1 MDTKQLWKNCLAEI
15 ETDISKA
22 NFSTWFK
29 NTSIVREDTGTIFIG
44 VPNEFVRDWLMNKYH
59 KLITKTIADEY
70 ENMRAVEYLIT
81 KVENTK
87 EEILTPKETFE
98 KKLPLK
104 DLYINP
110 EDNLNPRY
118 HFNSFIVG
126 AFNELAYAAAQAII
140 DSPGTK
146 YNPFFIYGATGLGK
160 THLIQ
165 AVGNSIKDKYPNK
178 KVHYMT
184 LEKFATDFINSLQ
197 SNKANSFKEKYRKY
211 DLLIIDDI
219 QFIGKMEK
227 IQEELFHTF
236 NTFYESNKQ
245 IIFSSD
251 KHPNYI
257 PELAD
262 RLKSRFAAGM
272 IVDISEPEYESR
284 LAILKVKLRELNID
298 LEEGLIEY
306 VASAVQGNIRE
317 LEGSLNLIVC
327 QYRLK
332 NKPLTLA
339 EVKNLLKNNMKP
351 KKNMAIADVV
361 KIVSEYYKLE
371 KDSVYEKTRKKEI
384 VKARQIVMYLLR
396 EDFSVSYPLIGQKL
410 GGKDHTTVIHSCL
423 KIKTD
428 LKNDPQLLQEL
439 EQIRIMFKYTS
450 YELHNLF
457 KRGE

>member
-1 MDTKQLWKNCLAEI
+1 MDTKQLWESCLAEI
-15 ETDISKA
+15 EGDVSKA

-29 NTSIVREDTGTIFIG
+29 NTSILKEDMGVIYVG
-44 VPNEFVRDWLMNKYH
+44 VPNEFVRDWLKNKYH
-59 KLITKTIADEY
+59 KLITKTIADVY
-70 ENMRAVEYLIT
+70 ENMRAVEYTIT
-81 KVENTK
+81 KIEPGKQEIAREAVSFMNK
-87 EEILTPKETFE
+87 E
-98 KKLPLK
+98 LPLK

-110 EDNLNPRY
+110 EDNLNSRY
-118 HFNSFIVG
+118 RFDSFIVG
-126 AFNELAYAAAQAII
+126 GFNELAYAASQAII

-146 YNPFFIYGATGLGK
+146 YNPFFIYGPTGLGK

-165 AVGNSIKDKYPNK
+165 AVGNSIKEKYPNK

-236 NTFYESNKQ
+236 NTFHENNKQ

-251 KHPNYI
+251 KHPNHI

-272 IVDISEPEYESR
+272 IVDITEPEYESR
-284 LAILKVKLRELNID
+284 IAILKVKLQELNIELD
-298 LEEGLIEY
+298 PEIMDY
-306 VASAVQGNIRE
+306 VAGVIQGNVRE
-317 LEGSLNLIVC
+317 LEGSLNTIVC

-332 NKPLTLA
+332 NRPLTLL
-339 EVKNLLKNNMKP
+339 EVKNALKNSIKP
-351 KKNMAIADVV
+351 KKNVAIKDVV
-361 KIVSEYYKLE
+361 KTVSDYYNLE
-371 KDSVYEKTRKKEI
+371 ETSIYEKTRRKEI
-384 VKARQIVMYLLR
+384 VKARQVVMYLLR

-410 GGKDHTTVIHSCL
+410 GGKDHTTVIHSYL
-423 KIKTD
+423 KIKGD
-428 LKNDPQLLQEL
+428 IKDDPQLLQEI
-439 EQIRIMFKYTS
+439 EQIRVMFK
-450 YELHNLF
+450 
-457 KRGE
+457 

>member
-1 MDTKQLWKNCLAEI
+1 MNTKQLWNNCLAEI
-15 ETDISKA
+15 EAGISKA

-29 NTSIVREDTGTIFIG
+29 NTSIIKEETGIIYIG

-59 KLITKTIADEY
+59 KLITKTIADAY
-70 ENMRAVEYLIT
+70 ENMRAVEYTIT
-81 KVENTK
+81 KIENAKQETATTNEAAGK
-87 EEILTPKETFE
+87 E
-98 KKLPLK
+98 LPLK

-126 AFNELAYAAAQAII
+126 GFNELAYAAAQAII
-140 DSPGTK
+140 ENPGTR
-146 YNPFFIYGATGLGK
+146 YNPFFVYGGTGLGK

-178 KVHYMT
+178 KVHYLT
-184 LEKFATDFINSLQ
+184 LEKFATDFVNSLQ
-197 SNKANSFKEKYRKY
+197 NNKANYFKEKYRKY

-236 NTFYESNKQ
+236 NTFHENNKQ

-284 LAILKVKLRELNID
+284 LAILKVKLQGFDVD
-298 LEEGLIEY
+298 LDQEIIEY
-306 VASAVQGNIRE
+306 VAGAVQGNIRE

-332 NKPLTLA
+332 NKPLSLP
-339 EVKNLLKNNMKP
+339 EVKNLLKNNMRP
-351 KKNMAIADVV
+351 KKNMAIKDVV

-371 KDSVYEKTRKKEI
+371 ESSVYEKTRKKEI
-384 VKARQIVMYLLR
+384 VKARQVVMYLLR
-396 EDFSVSYPLIGQKL
+396 EDFGVSYPLIGQKL

-423 KIKTD
+423 KIKAD

-439 EQIRIMFKYTS
+439 EQIRVMFK
-450 YELHNLF
+450 
-457 KRGE
+457 

>member
-1 MDTKQLWKNCLAEI
+1 MDTRQLWKNCLIEI
-15 ETDISKA
+15 EANVSKA

-29 NTSIVREDTGTIFIG
+29 NTSILKEEGGVVYVA
-44 VPNEFVRDWLMNKYH
+44 VPNEFVRDWLKNKYN
-59 KLITKTIADEY
+59 KLITKTIADAY
-70 ENMRAVEYLIT
+70 DNMRAVEYIIT
-81 KVENTK
+81 KTEPIKQELSRTTESFVKQE
-87 EEILTPKETFE
+87 
-98 KKLPLK
+98 LPLK

-118 HFNSFIVG
+118 QFNSFIVG
-126 AFNELAYAAAQAII
+126 SFNELAYAASQAII
-140 DSPGTK
+140 ENPGTK
-146 YNPFFIYGATGLGK
+146 YNPFFVYGATGLGK

-165 AVGNSIKDKYPNK
+165 AVGNAIKEKSPDK
-178 KVHYMT
+178 KVHYLT

-197 SNKANSFKEKYRKY
+197 NNKANSFKEKYRKY

-272 IVDISEPEYESR
+272 IVDVTEPEYESR
-284 LAILKVKLRELNID
+284 LAILKVKLKEQNID
-298 LEEGLIEY
+298 LDQEIVEY
-306 VASAVQGNIRE
+306 IAENIRGNIRE
-317 LEGSLNLIVC
+317 LEGSLNTIIC

-332 NKPLTLA
+332 NKPLSLSET
-339 EVKNLLKNNMKP
+339 KNLLRNSLKP
-351 KKNMAIADVV
+351 KKNVSIKDVV
-361 KIVSEYYKLE
+361 RVVGDYYNLE
-371 KDSVYEKTRKKEI
+371 ESLIYEKTRRKEV
-384 VKARQIVMYLLR
+384 VKARQVAMFLLR

-410 GGKDHTTVIHSCL
+410 GGKDHTTVIHSYL
-423 KIKTD
+423 KIKND
-428 LKNDPQLLQEL
+428 VKNDPQLMQEI
-439 EQIRIMFKYTS
+439 EQVRIMFK
-450 YELHNLF
+450 
-457 KRGE
+457 

>member
-1 MDTKQLWKNCLAEI
+1 MNTKQLWKDCLTEI
-15 ETDISKA
+15 ETGISRA

-29 NTSIVREDTGTIFIG
+29 NTSIVKEDTGIIYIG
-44 VPNEFVRDWLMNKYH
+44 VPNEFVRDWLINKYH
-59 KLITKTIADEY
+59 KLITKTVADAY

-81 KVENTK
+81 KIESSKPEPVPTGEINKSYANK
-87 EEILTPKETFE
+87 E
-98 KKLPLK
+98 LPLK
-104 DLYINP
+104 DLYVNP
-110 EDNLNPRY
+110 DDNLNPRY

-126 AFNELAYAAAQAII
+126 SFNELAYAASLAII

-146 YNPFFIYGATGLGK
+146 YNPFFIYGGTGLGK

-165 AVGNSIKDKYPNK
+165 AVGNTIKDKYPNK

-236 NTFYESNKQ
+236 NTFHENSKQ

-272 IVDISEPEYESR
+272 IVDISPPDYESR
-284 LAILKVKLRELNID
+284 LAILKVKVRELDID
-298 LEEGLIEY
+298 LDPEILDY
-306 VASAVQGNIRE
+306 VALSVDGNIRE
-317 LEGSLNLIVC
+317 LEGSLNIIVC

-332 NKPLTLA
+332 NKALTLL
-339 EVKNLLKNNMKP
+339 EVKSLLKNNMKP
-351 KKNMAIADVV
+351 KKNIAIKDVV

-371 KDSVYEKTRKKEI
+371 EVSVYEKTRKKEI
-384 VKARQIVMYLLR
+384 VKARQVVMYLLR
-396 EDFSVSYPLIGQKL
+396 EDFNVSYPLIGQKL

-423 KIKTD
+423 KIKND

-439 EQIRIMFKYTS
+439 EQIRIMFK
-450 YELHNLF
+450 
-457 KRGE
+457 

>member
-1 MDTKQLWKNCLAEI
+1 MNTKQLWKNCLVEI
-15 ETDISKA
+15 EAGVSRA

-29 NTSIVREDTGTIFIG
+29 NTSILKEDTGVIYIG

-59 KLITKTIADEY
+59 KLITKTIADAY
-70 ENMRAVEYLIT
+70 ENMRAVEYTIA
-81 KVENTK
+81 KIDNNREKAPEAVEINTNK
-87 EEILTPKETFE
+87 E
-98 KKLPLK
+98 LPLR

-126 AFNELAYAAAQAII
+126 SFNELAYAASQAII

-146 YNPFFIYGATGLGK
+146 YNPFFIYGGTGLGK

-165 AVGNSIKDKYPNK
+165 AVGNMIKEKYQDK

-184 LEKFATDFINSLQ
+184 LEKFATDFISSLQ

-236 NTFYESNKQ
+236 NTFHESNKQ

-272 IVDISEPEYESR
+272 IVDISAPEYESR
-284 LAILKVKLRELNID
+284 LAILKVKLQEQNID
-298 LEEGLIEY
+298 LDKEILEY
-306 VASAVQGNIRE
+306 VASAVEGNIRE
-317 LEGSLNLIVC
+317 LEGSLNIIVC

-332 NKPLTLA
+332 NRPLTLA
-339 EVKNLLKNNMKP
+339 EIKNLLKNNMKP
-351 KKNMAIADVV
+351 KKNMAIKDVV
-361 KIVSEYYKLE
+361 KIVSEHYKLDE
-371 KDSVYEKTRKKEI
+371 ASIYEKTRKKEI

-396 EDFSVSYPLIGQKL
+396 EDFNVSYPLIGQKL

-423 KIKTD
+423 KIKAD
-428 LKNDPQLLQEL
+428 MKSDPQLLQEL
-439 EQIRIMFKYTS
+439 EQIRIMFK
-450 YELHNLF
+450 
-457 KRGE
+457 

>member
-1 MDTKQLWKNCLAEI
+1 MNIKQLWKNCLMEI
-15 ETDISKA
+15 ESGISKA

-29 NTSIVREDTGTIFIG
+29 NTSIIKEEDGIVYIG
-44 VPNEFVRDWLMNKYH
+44 VPNEFVRDWLINKYH

-70 ENMRAVEYLIT
+70 ENMRAVEYTIIKTEVIKQETTTIT
-81 KVENTK
+81 TNKTIEK
-87 EEILTPKETFE
+87 E
-98 KKLPLK
+98 LPLK
-104 DLYINP
+104 DLYINQ

-126 AFNELAYAAAQAII
+126 TFNELAYAAAQAII
-140 DSPGTK
+140 ESPGTK
-146 YNPFFIYGATGLGK
+146 YNPFFVYGGTGLGK

-165 AVGNSIKDKYPNK
+165 AIGNSIKDKYPNK

-197 SNKANSFKEKYRKY
+197 NNKANSFKEKYRKY

-236 NTFYESNKQ
+236 NTFHENNKQ

-284 LAILKVKLRELNID
+284 LAILKVKLRELNVD
-298 LEEGLIEY
+298 LEEDLIEY
-306 VASAVQGNIRE
+306 IAEAVQGNIRE
-317 LEGSLNLIVC
+317 LEGNLNLVIC

-332 NKPLTLA
+332 NKPLSLL
-339 EVKNLLKNNMKP
+339 EVKSLLKNNMRP
-351 KKNMAIADVV
+351 KKNMAIKDVV

-371 KDSVYEKTRKKEI
+371 EASVYEKTRKKEI
-384 VKARQIVMYLLR
+384 VKARQVVMYLLR
-396 EDFSVSYPLIGQKL
+396 EDFNVSYPLIGQKL

-423 KIKTD
+423 KIKAD
-428 LKNDPQLLQEL
+428 LKNDSQLIQEL
-439 EQIRIMFKYTS
+439 EQIRIMFK
-450 YELHNLF
+450 
-457 KRGE
+457 

>member
-1 MDTKQLWKNCLAEI
+1 MNTKQLWKSCLLEI
-15 ETDISKA
+15 ETGMSKA

-29 NTSIVREDTGTIFIG
+29 NTSIVKEEAGIIYIG
-44 VPNEFVRDWLMNKYH
+44 VPNEFVRDWLINKYH
-59 KLITKTIADEY
+59 KLITKTIADAY
-70 ENMRAVEYLIT
+70 ENMRAVEYVIV
-81 KVENTK
+81 KVENIKIETITTTETIEK
-87 EEILTPKETFE
+87 E
-98 KKLPLK
+98 LPLK

-126 AFNELAYAAAQAII
+126 TFNELAYAAAQAII
-140 DSPGTK
+140 ENPGTK
-146 YNPFFIYGATGLGK
+146 YNPFFIYGGTGLGK

-165 AVGNSIKDKYPNK
+165 AVGNAIKDKFPGK

-197 SNKANSFKEKYRKY
+197 NNKANSFKEKYRKY

-236 NTFYESNKQ
+236 NTFHENNKQ

-284 LAILKVKLRELNID
+284 LAILKVKLREMNVD
-298 LEEGLIEY
+298 LGEELIEY

-317 LEGSLNLIVC
+317 LEGSLNLIIC

-332 NKPLTLA
+332 NKPLSLL
-339 EVKNLLKNNMKP
+339 EVKGLLKNNMKP
-351 KKNMAIADVV
+351 KKNMAIKDVV

-371 KDSVYEKTRKKEI
+371 ETSVYEKTRKKEI
-384 VKARQIVMYLLR
+384 VKARQVVMYLLR
-396 EDFSVSYPLIGQKL
+396 EDFNVSYPLIGQKL

-423 KIKTD
+423 KIKKD

-439 EQIRIMFKYTS
+439 EQIRIMFK
-450 YELHNLF
+450 
-457 KRGE
+457 

>member
-1 MDTKQLWKNCLAEI
+1 MDTKQLWKNCLSEI
-15 ETDISKA
+15 ETGISKA

-29 NTSIVREDTGTIFIG
+29 NTSILKEEMGVIYIG

-59 KLITKTIADEY
+59 KLITKTIALAH
-70 ENMRAVEYLIT
+70 ENMRAVEYVIT
-81 KVENTK
+81 KVEPNRK
-87 EEILTPKETFE
+87 EVEKIENNIVINKE
-98 KKLPLK
+98 LPLK

-118 HFNSFIVG
+118 HFNSFIVAG
-126 AFNELAYAAAQAII
+126 FNELAYAAGTAII

-146 YNPFFIYGATGLGK
+146 YNPFFVYGPTGLGK

-165 AVGNSIKDKYPNK
+165 AIGNSIKEKYENK
-178 KVHYMT
+178 KVHYLT
-184 LEKFATDFINSLQ
+184 LEKFATDFVSAIQN
-197 SNKANSFKEKYRKY
+197 NKANSFKEKYRKY

-272 IVDISEPEYESR
+272 IVDVSPPEYEAR

-298 LEEGLIEY
+298 LDKEIVEY
-306 VASAVQGNIRE
+306 IAEAVEGNIRE
-317 LEGSLNLIVC
+317 LEGSLNLVIC
-327 QYRLK
+327 QYQLK
-332 NKPLTLA
+332 GKTLA
-339 EVKNLLKNNMKP
+339 LHEVKGLLKNNMKP
-351 KKNMAIADVV
+351 KKNVAIKDVV
-361 KIVSEYYKLE
+361 KIVSEYYKIDE
-371 KDSVYEKTRKKEI
+371 ASIYEKIRKKEI
-384 VKARQIVMYLLR
+384 VKARQVIMYLLR
-396 EDFSVSYPLIGQKL
+396 EDFNISYPLIGQKL

-423 KIKTD
+423 KIKED

-439 EQIRIMFKYTS
+439 ERVRVMFK
-450 YELHNLF
+450 
-457 KRGE
+457 

>member
-1 MDTKQLWKNCLAEI
+1 MNTKQLWKNCLVEI
-15 ETDISKA
+15 EAGMSKA

-29 NTSIVREDTGTIFIG
+29 NTSIVKEDTGVIYIG
-44 VPNEFVRDWLMNKYH
+44 VPNEFVRDWLINKYH
-59 KLITKTIADEY
+59 KLITKTIAGAY
-70 ENMRAVEYLIT
+70 ESMRAVEYTIA
-81 KVENTK
+81 KIENNK
-87 EEILTPKETFE
+87 EENIISETFVNKE
-98 KKLPLK
+98 LPLK

-126 AFNELAYAAAQAII
+126 TFNELAYAAAQAII
-140 DSPGTK
+140 DNPGTK
-146 YNPFFIYGATGLGK
+146 YNPFFVYGGTGLGK

-165 AVGNSIKDKYPNK
+165 AVGNTIKEKYQSK
-178 KVHYMT
+178 RVHYMT
-184 LEKFATDFINSLQ
+184 LDKFADDFINSLQ

-236 NTFYESNKQ
+236 NTFYENNKQ

-284 LAILKVKLRELNID
+284 MAILKVKLQELNID
-298 LEEGLIEY
+298 LGQEILEY
-306 VASAVQGNIRE
+306 VAETVDGNIRE
-317 LEGSLNLIVC
+317 LEGSLNIIIC

-332 NKPLTLA
+332 NRPLTLA
-339 EVKNLLKNNMKP
+339 EVKNLLKNNLKP
-351 KKNMAIADVV
+351 KKNIAIKDVV
-361 KIVSEYYKLE
+361 KIVSEHYKLE
-371 KDSVYEKTRKKEI
+371 ESSIYEKTRKKEI

-396 EDFSVSYPLIGQKL
+396 EDFNVSYPLIGQKL

-423 KIKTD
+423 KIRTD
-428 LKNDPQLLQEL
+428 LKNDPLLLQEL
-439 EQIRIMFKYTS
+439 EQIRIMFK
-450 YELHNLF
+450 
-457 KRGE
+457 

>member
-1 MDTKQLWKNCLAEI
+1 MNTNQLWKNCLVEI
-15 ETDISKA
+15 ETGMSKA

-29 NTSIVREDTGTIFIG
+29 NTSIVREDTGIIYIG
-44 VPNEFVRDWLMNKYH
+44 VPNEFVRDWLLNKYH
-59 KLITKTIADEY
+59 KLITKTIADAY
-70 ENMRAVEYLIT
+70 ENMRAVEYIIV
-81 KVENTK
+81 KIESAKRENPVMTETTNK
-87 EEILTPKETFE
+87 E
-98 KKLPLK
+98 LPLR

-118 HFNSFIVG
+118 QFNSFIVG
-126 AFNELAYAAAQAII
+126 TFNELAYAAAQAII
-140 DSPGTK
+140 ENPGTK
-146 YNPFFIYGATGLGK
+146 YNPFFIYGGTGLGK

-165 AVGNSIKDKYPNK
+165 AVGNSIKEKYPSK

-236 NTFYESNKQ
+236 NTFHENNKQ

-284 LAILKVKLRELNID
+284 LAILKVKLRELSVE
-298 LEEGLIEY
+298 LEEELIEY
-306 VASAVQGNIRE
+306 VAGSVQGNIRE

-351 KKNMAIADVV
+351 KKNMAIKDVV

-371 KDSVYEKTRKKEI
+371 ESSVYEKTRKKEI
-384 VKARQIVMYLLR
+384 VKARQVVMYLLR
-396 EDFSVSYPLIGQKL
+396 EDFNVSYPLIGQKL

-439 EQIRIMFKYTS
+439 EQIRIMFK
-450 YELHNLF
+450 
-457 KRGE
+457 

>member
-1 MDTKQLWKNCLAEI
+1 MNTKQLWKNCLLKI
-15 ETDISKA
+15 EAGMSKA

-29 NTSIVREDTGTIFIG
+29 NTSIIKEETGIIYIG

-59 KLITKTIADEY
+59 KLITKTIAEAY
-70 ENMRAVEYLIT
+70 ENMRAVEYTIT
-81 KVENTK
+81 KIENPTQEVVTITETVEK
-87 EEILTPKETFE
+87 E
-98 KKLPLK
+98 LPLR

-110 EDNLNPRY
+110 GDNLNPRY
-118 HFNSFIVG
+118 QFNSFIVG
-126 AFNELAYAAAQAII
+126 AFNELAYAASQAII

-146 YNPFFIYGATGLGK
+146 YNPFFIYGGTGLGK

-165 AVGNSIKDKYPNK
+165 AVGNSIKDKYPDK

-236 NTFYESNKQ
+236 NTFYENNKQ

-284 LAILKVKLRELNID
+284 LAIIKVKLRELNIV
-298 LEEGLIEY
+298 LEEDLIEY
-306 VASAVQGNIRE
+306 VAGAMQGNIRE

-332 NKPLTLA
+332 NKTPTLL

-351 KKNMAIADVV
+351 KKNMAIKDVV
-361 KIVSEYYKLE
+361 KIVADYYKLE
-371 KDSVYEKTRKKEI
+371 EASVYEKTRKKEI
-384 VKARQIVMYLLR
+384 VKARQVIMYLLR

-410 GGKDHTTVIHSCL
+410 GGKDHTTVMHSCV
-423 KIKTD
+423 KIKAD
-428 LKNDPQLLQEL
+428 LKNDSQLIQEL
-439 EQIRIMFKYTS
+439 EQIRIMFK
-450 YELHNLF
+450 
-457 KRGE
+457 

>member
-1 MDTKQLWKNCLAEI
+1 MDTKQLWKACLIEI
-15 ETDISKA
+15 ETGVSKA

-29 NTSIVREDTGTIFIG
+29 NTCILKEDAGIIYVG
-44 VPNEFVRDWLMNKYH
+44 VPNEFVRDWLKNKYH
-59 KLITKTIADEY
+59 KLITKTIADAY
-70 ENMRAVEYLIT
+70 ENMRGVEYIIT
-81 KVENTK
+81 KMEATK
-87 EEILTPKETFE
+87 QELPKLNEPYINKE
-98 KKLPLK
+98 LPLK

-118 HFNSFIVG
+118 QFNSFIVG
-126 AFNELAYAAAQAII
+126 TFNELAYAASQAII
-140 DSPGTK
+140 ESPGTK
-146 YNPFFIYGATGLGK
+146 YNPFFVYGGTGLGK

-165 AVGNSIKDKYPNK
+165 AVGNSIKEKYPNK

-197 SNKANSFKEKYRKY
+197 GNKANSFKEKYRKY

-236 NTFYESNKQ
+236 NTFHENNKQ

-272 IVDISEPEYESR
+272 IVDVSEPEYESR
-284 LAILKVKLRELNID
+284 LAILKVKLQEMNIELDKEIV
-298 LEEGLIEY
+298 EY
-306 VASAVQGNIRE
+306 VASVIQGNIRE
-317 LEGSLNLIVC
+317 LEGSLNTIIC

-332 NKPLTLA
+332 NKPLSIS
-339 EVKNLLKNNMKP
+339 EIKNLLKNSIKP
-351 KKNMAIADVV
+351 KKNVAIKDVV
-361 KIVSEYYKLE
+361 KTVSEHYGLE
-371 KDSVYEKTRKKEI
+371 ESSIYEKTRRKEI
-384 VKARQIVMYLLR
+384 VKARQVVMYLLR
-396 EDFSVSYPLIGQKL
+396 EDFNVSYPLIGQKL
-410 GGKDHTTVIHSCL
+410 GGKDHTTVIHSYL

-439 EQIRIMFKYTS
+439 EQIRVMFK
-450 YELHNLF
+450 
-457 KRGE
+457 

>member
-1 MDTKQLWKNCLAEI
+1 MNTKQLWKNCLAEI
-15 ETDISKA
+15 EAGLSKA

-29 NTSIVREDTGTIFIG
+29 NTSIVKEDTGIIYIG

-59 KLITKTIADEY
+59 KLITKTIADAY
-70 ENMRAVEYLIT
+70 ENMRAVEYIIT
-81 KVENTK
+81 KVENPKQEIVTTNERVEK
-87 EEILTPKETFE
+87 E
-98 KKLPLK
+98 LPLR

-126 AFNELAYAAAQAII
+126 TFNELAYAASQAII
-140 DSPGTK
+140 ESPGTK
-146 YNPFFIYGATGLGK
+146 YNPFFIYGGTGLGK

-165 AVGNSIKDKYPNK
+165 AIGNSVKEKYPNK

-184 LEKFATDFINSLQ
+184 LEKFATDFVNSLQ
-197 SNKANSFKEKYRKY
+197 NNKANSFKEKYRKY

-236 NTFYESNKQ
+236 NTFHENNKQ

-284 LAILKVKLRELNID
+284 LAILKVKLREFNVV
-298 LEEGLIEY
+298 LEEELIEY
-306 VASAVQGNIRE
+306 VASAVAGNIRE

-327 QYRLK
+327 QHRLK
-332 NKPLTLA
+332 NRPMTLM
-339 EVKNLLKNNMKP
+339 EVKSLLKNNMKP
-351 KKNMAIADVV
+351 KKNMAIKDVV

-371 KDSVYEKTRKKEI
+371 ESSVYEKTRKKEI

-396 EDFSVSYPLIGQKL
+396 EDFNVSFPLIGQKL

-423 KIKTD
+423 KIKMD

-439 EQIRIMFKYTS
+439 EQIRIMFK
-450 YELHNLF
+450 
-457 KRGE
+457 

>member
-1 MDTKQLWKNCLAEI
+1 MTMDTKELWKNCLVEI
-15 ETDISKA
+15 EAGLSRA

-29 NTSIVREDTGTIFIG
+29 NTSIVKEDTGVVYIG
-44 VPNEFVRDWLMNKYH
+44 VPNEFVRDWLINKYH
-59 KLITKTIADEY
+59 KLITKTIANAF
-70 ENMRAVEYLIT
+70 ENMRAVEYMIT
-81 KVENTK
+81 KIEPVKPESMPIGGSLSYVNK
-87 EEILTPKETFE
+87 E
-98 KKLPLK
+98 LPLR

-126 AFNELAYAAAQAII
+126 PFNELAYAASLAII

-146 YNPFFIYGATGLGK
+146 YNPFFIYGGTGLGK

-165 AVGNSIKDKYPNK
+165 AVGNTIKERYPNK
-178 KVHYMT
+178 KVHYIT

-236 NTFYESNKQ
+236 NTFHENNKQ

-262 RLKSRFAAGM
+262 RLRSRFAAGM
-272 IVDISEPEYESR
+272 IVDISPPEYESR
-284 LAILKVKLRELNID
+284 MAILKVKVQELDINLDPEILD
-298 LEEGLIEY
+298 Y
-306 VASAVQGNIRE
+306 VATSIDGNVRE
-317 LEGSLNLIVC
+317 LEGSLNTIVC

-339 EVKNLLKNNMKP
+339 EVKNLLKNNMRP
-351 KKNMAIADVV
+351 KKNMAIKDVV
-361 KIVSEYYKLE
+361 KIVSEHYKLE
-371 KDSVYEKTRKKEI
+371 EASVYEKTRKKEI
-384 VKARQIVMYLLR
+384 VKARQVVMYLLR
-396 EDFSVSYPLIGQKL
+396 EDFNVSYPLIGQKL

-423 KIKTD
+423 KIKND
-428 LKNDPQLLQEL
+428 LKTDSQLLQEL
-439 EQIRIMFKYTS
+439 EQIRIMFK
-450 YELHNLF
+450 
-457 KRGE
+457 